1 MNKKDKEA
9 REQTKRDMDWVR
21 AKIFQIIDTPT
32 AELLGDDPRDKRVAK
47 RHKDN
52 HVLDSMRLTQG
63 PREKIDGSKL
73 GPLKRE
79 KYSHEDQQMQLFAKY
94 LADELKKRGF
104 DQKNTKN
111 D

>member
-1 MNKKDKEA
+1 MNKKDREA
-9 REQTKRDMDWVR
+9 REQTKKDMDWVR

-32 AELLGDDPRDKRVAK
+32 AELLGDDPRDKRVQK
-47 RHKDN
+47 NVQRN
-52 HVLDSMRLTQG
+52 PYG
-63 PREKIDGSKL
+63 GKIDGSKL